1 MVAASVGKS
10 LYHFAELDVTELTHY
25 PEGIRDI
32 CERRIDG
39 LIVENFLSQED
50 VSKVVSQL
58 TRKGPFP
65 GSPFGD
71 VLIYGPA
78 LYVSNSDIHQ
88 YCEEAVH
95 FRTYCRQLFS
105 GGADFETRLTEVLGA
120 MSGGRPVELPTTP
133 EGSPYTPSTIRVLEE
148 GQFMGWHFENQ
159 FLHCTPGYRHL
170 STLVGPEDHLSYFVV
185 LSASE
190 AGGELI
196 LYDLEWSET
205 DWPDKEHGGT
215 KKNGLVGGK
224 LIAEVMEDYDKMSIS
239 PRAGSLVVFDGGRI
253 LHRVSA
259 VEGSRR
265 RITVGGFV
273 AFSRHRE
280 KVYYWS

>member
-1 MVAASVGKS
+1 MIQSPVSKS
-10 LYHFAELDVTELTHY
+10 LYNFVELDVSEIGKY

-32 CERRIDG
+32 CDRRIHG
-39 LIVENFLSQED
+39 LIVKKFFSQED
-50 VSKVVSQL
+50 ISRVLSRL

-78 LYVSNSDIHQ
+78 LYVCDADITQ
-88 YCEEAVH
+88 YCEEAVK
-95 FRTYCRQLFS
+95 FRKDCRQIFS

-120 MSGGRPVELPTTP
+120 MSGGSPVELPVTP
-133 EGSPYTPSTIRVLEE
+133 DGYTYTPTTIRVLETD
-148 GQFMGWHFENQ
+148 QHMGWHFENQ

-170 STLVGPEDHLSYFVV
+170 ETIVEPDDHLSYFAV
-185 LSASE
+185 LSAAD
-190 AGGELI
+190 AGGELV

-205 DWPDKEHGGT
+205 EWPDKEHGGT
-215 KKNGLVGGK
+215 RKNGLVNGK
-224 LIAEVMEDYDKMSIS
+224 LISSVMEDYDKMYLS
-239 PRAGSLVVFDGGRI
+239 PEAGSLVVFDAGRI

-265 RITVGGFV
+265 RITVGGFL
-273 AFSRHRE
+273 AFSKNRE
-280 KVYYWS
+280 KLFYWS

>member
-1 MVAASVGKS
+1 MIQSPVSKS
-10 LYHFAELDVTELTHY
+10 LYNFVELDVSEIEKY

-32 CERRIDG
+32 CDRRIHG
-39 LIVENFLSQED
+39 LIVKNFFSQED
-50 VSKVVSQL
+50 ISRVLSRL

-78 LYVSNSDIHQ
+78 LYICDADITQ
-88 YCEEAVH
+88 YCEEAVK
-95 FRTYCRQLFS
+95 FRKDCRQIFS

-120 MSGGRPVELPTTP
+120 MSSGSPVELPVTP
-133 EGSPYTPSTIRVLEE
+133 DGYTYTPTTIRVLET
-148 GQFMGWHFENQ
+148 GQEMGWHFENQ

-170 STLVGPEDHLSYFVV
+170 ETIVEPDDHLSYFAV
-185 LSASE
+185 LSAAD
-190 AGGELI
+190 AGGELV

-205 DWPDKEHGGT
+205 EWPDKEHGGT
-215 KKNGLVGGK
+215 RKNGLVNGK
-224 LIAEVMEDYDKMSIS
+224 LISSVMEDYDKMYLS
-239 PRAGSLVVFDGGRI
+239 PEAGSLVVFDAGRI

-265 RITVGGFV
+265 RITVGGFL
-273 AFSRHRE
+273 AFSKNRE
-280 KVYYWS
+280 KLFYWS